1 MEMLHSRQKGIAI
14 SWLLLL
20 LLLGTIMVAYA
31 FTMVGNYFAGSDKA
45 SMQAKLYNAAQSGLE
60 WGKTWLLENR
70 ADLNTDI
77 VNAGSLSDLI
87 ARKKNGESYPTFGS
101 PDPRISMNVK
111 IYKCNYIPSGNVYVE
126 GFPPIF
132 LGSGSGSG
140 TGGSQIGY
148 SNFIDPN
155 RNITFGGGGGTAFL
169 IVSEAASGIQ
179 KIVLKTMVVI
189 SNE

>member
-1 MEMLHSRQKGIAI
+1 M
-14 SWLLLL
+14 LL

-31 FTMVGNYFAGSDKA
+31 FAMVGNYFAGSNKA

-70 ADLNTDI
+70 ADLKTEI
-77 VNAGSLSDLI
+77 VTASSLEDLK
-87 ARKKNGESYPTFGS
+87 AKKQNGDSYPNFIS
-101 PDPRISMNVK
+101 PDSRIAMNVQ
-111 IYKCNYIPSGNVYVE
+111 IYTCNYTPSTGYVE

-155 RNITFGGGGGTAFL
+155 RNITFGGGGGTGFL
-169 IVSEAASGIQ
+169 IVSEATSGIQ